1 MESICVPCK
10 AAMSVDHHSG
20 ELTLRSPKM
29 MVNRILRKVYYK
41 ASPPNQIK
49 KFKCRSGFAKRCTY
63 NSKTSFFI

>member
-49 KFKCRSGFAKRCTY
+49 K
-63 NSKTSFFI
+63 IQM